1 MYVLISR
8 VLIPDAAN
16 LGLTSNDV
24 PKRGKFK
31 EMDYKFRVYVV
42 HFSFLGA
49 KWYTNRSVTP
59 VVTSPVVT
67 APATPRPHKTPF
79 YDTILQYAFDVT
91 L

>member
-8 VLIPDAAN
+8 VLIPDEAN

-42 HFSFLGA
+42 HFSFWGA
-49 KWYTNRSVTP
+49 KWYTNSEGRPTWLQA
-59 VVTSPVVT
+59 VVT

-79 YDTILQYAFDVT
+79 YDTILQYALDVT

>member
-16 LGLTSNDV
+16 PGLTSNDV
-24 PKRGKFK
+24 PKREKFK

-49 KWYTNRSVTP
+49 KWYTNRSVTH
-59 VVTSPVVT
+59 VVTSPSHT
-67 APATPRPHKTPF
+67 AAPPPF
-79 YDTILQYAFDVT
+79 YDTILQYALDVT

>member
-8 VLIPDAAN
+8 VLIPDEAN

-49 KWYTNRSVTP
+49 KWYTNRSVTNDA
-59 VVTSPVVT
+59 T
-67 APATPRPHKTPF
+67 APAPPTTNPAP
-79 YDTILQYAFDVT
+79 
-91 L
+91 